1 MVRTDGTRDRERL
14 LWCAGALLVAM
25 HERVEVLQQQYAL
38 ARPAE
43 GDRVRLGR
51 ASYKTGTYEQL
62 HWHPIEATYYVISG
76 HATVR
81 DFNGKE
87 YEVEAGSIIY
97 APAGIAGAHEWEVK
111 EALELIDI
119 RACNET
125 NRKIQYTVDK
135 ATKRSY
141 IDLKDL
147 KYRDAISFKSHY

>member
-1 MVRTDGTRDRERL
+1 MEVQSTLRVINEKDYQGSRGVTDGQTYTRL
-14 LWCAGALLVAM
+14 IGWP
-25 HERVEVLQQQYAL
+25 EVFMT
-38 ARPAE
+38 
-43 GDRVRLGR
+43 DRVRLGR
-51 ASYKTGTYEQL
+51 ASYKPGTYEQL

-125 NRKIQYTVDK
+125 NRKMQFTVDK

-141 IDLKDL
+141 IDLEDL

>member
-1 MVRTDGTRDRERL
+1 MDVESTLRVINEKDYKGSRGVTDGQTYTRL
-14 LWCAGALLVAM
+14 IGWP
-25 HERVEVLQQQYAL
+25 EVFMT
-38 ARPAE
+38 
-43 GDRVRLGR
+43 DRVRLGR
-51 ASYKTGTYEQL
+51 ASYKPGTYEQL

-81 DFNGKE
+81 DINGKE
-87 YEVEAGSIIY
+87 FEVEAGSIIY

-125 NRKIQYTVDK
+125 NRKMQFTVDK

-141 IDLKDL
+141 IDLEDI

>member
-1 MVRTDGTRDRERL
+1 MEVQSTLRVINEKDYQGSRGVTDGQTYTRL
-14 LWCAGALLVAM
+14 IGWP
-25 HERVEVLQQQYAL
+25 EVFMT
-38 ARPAE
+38 
-43 GDRVRLGR
+43 DRVRLGR

-62 HWHPIEATYYVISG
+62 HWHPIEATYYVITG

>member
-1 MVRTDGTRDRERL
+1 MEVKSTLRVINEKNFKGMRGVTDGQTYTRL
-14 LWCAGALLVAM
+14 IGWP
-25 HERVEVLQQQYAL
+25 EVFMT
-38 ARPAE
+38 
-43 GDRVRLGR
+43 DRVRLGR
-51 ASYKTGTYEQL
+51 ASYLPGTYEQL
-62 HWHPIEATYYVISG
+62 HWHPIEACYYVISG

-97 APAGIAGAHEWEVK
+97 APPGIAGAHEWEVK

-125 NRKIQYTVDK
+125 NRKMQFTVDK

-141 IDLKDL
+141 IDIDELEK
-147 KYRDAISFKSHY
+147 REAISFKSHY